1 LCTLCEVYRAALPS
15 AFLLESET
23 ILTFNHKQSVVQDML
38 DDEEYLL
45 YEAFQNQ
52 PILQFDEVR
61 QILNKKNV
69 FGVID
74 RLLAKKIIFLN
85 EHLQETYKPKLVKY
99 VRLNEIYQNEKQLQE
114 LLSKGLRS
122 DNHRTLI
129 LKYFQLKS
137 RSEERRV

>member
-1 LCTLCEVYRAALPS
+1 MCTLGEIYRAALPS

-23 ILTFNHKQSVVQDML
+23 ILTLNQKQSVSQDML

-52 PILQFDEVR
+52 PISQFDEVR

-99 VRLNEIYQNEKQLQE
+99 VRLDRKSTRLNSSHVRISYAVFC
-114 LLSKGLRS
+114 
-122 DNHRTLI
+122 
-129 LKYFQLKS
+129 LK
-137 RSEERRV
+137 